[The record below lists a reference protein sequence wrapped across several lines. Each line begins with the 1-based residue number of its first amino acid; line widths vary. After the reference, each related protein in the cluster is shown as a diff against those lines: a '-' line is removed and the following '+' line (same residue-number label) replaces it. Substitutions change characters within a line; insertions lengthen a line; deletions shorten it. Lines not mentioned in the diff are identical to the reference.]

1 MDAIISL
8 VEGQAWFSWITA
20 IITAASAIAA
30 ATPTPQK
37 GSLLAKVYSIID
49 FLAVNVGKAKEKS
62 EDK

>member
-8 VEGQAWFSWITA
+8 VEDEAWFSWVTA
-20 IITAASAIAA
+20 IIAAASIIAA

-37 GSLLAKVYSIID
+37 GSWLSKVYSVID
-49 FLAVNVGKAKEKS
+49 FLAVNVGKAKDKP